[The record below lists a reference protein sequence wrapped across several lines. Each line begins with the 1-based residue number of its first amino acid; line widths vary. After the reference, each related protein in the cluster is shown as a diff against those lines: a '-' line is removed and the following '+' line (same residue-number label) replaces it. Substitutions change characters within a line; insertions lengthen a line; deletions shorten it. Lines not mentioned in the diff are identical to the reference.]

1 MPMAQAPAHLHAPAP
16 HRPARAS
23 RVERAVARAINRI
36 RDRHGLHR
44 LHISRRL
51 SRVAAWHSF
60 DLLAHGLLSHSSS
73 DGTPFYS
80 RIRHAVPARSVGE
93 TLIEFRGNCSGGR
106 IVRYWMHSPP
116 HRAEILSPGFRRLG
130 VGRGAYRGT
139 SVVTAD
145 FASGH

>member
-1 MPMAQAPAHLHAPAP
+1 MAQAPVHHHAPAQ
-16 HRPARAS
+16 HRHAGAS
-23 RVERAVARAINRI
+23 RVEHAVARAINRI

-44 LHISRRL
+44 LHMSRRL
-51 SRVAAWHSF
+51 SGVAAWHSF
-60 DLLAHGLLSHSSS
+60 DLLAHGLLSHASS
-73 DGTPFYS
+73 DGTSFDR

-130 VGRGAYRGT
+130 VGRGTFRGT

-145 FASGH
+145 FASGR